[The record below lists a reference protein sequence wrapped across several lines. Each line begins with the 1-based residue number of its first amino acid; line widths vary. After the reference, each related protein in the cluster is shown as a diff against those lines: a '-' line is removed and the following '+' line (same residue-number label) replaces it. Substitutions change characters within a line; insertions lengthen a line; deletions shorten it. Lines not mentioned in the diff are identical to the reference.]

1 MIQLQPSAAVV
12 RTLLALLCTTGIS
25 LAGGAPLDAS
35 PARPVT
41 GGGEVEGSVPTAAT
55 ELVDIPWDRRAVEH
69 VWNRAGFGIRDEDV
83 DAWVEAGPRALVEY
97 LVRPRPTVGEGAW
110 VPYEYERLPYSA
122 EEYNRASGD
131 EKRELRKRRNR
142 WYRDQFAALREGW
155 IESMLAGDDP
165 LRDRMTLMWHG
176 VFTSSL
182 ETVKRPALMIE
193 QHNTI
198 RSQALGSYS
207 ALLHAML
214 EDPALLVYLDN
225 DDNRKGRPNENLA
238 REVMELF
245 SLGEGNYG
253 EVDIREA
260 ARSLTG
266 AGVAPALDV
275 ATYRF
280 NPKRHDDKPKVIL
293 GVRGNH
299 GPADLAD
306 ILLGQP
312 ACADYVAR
320 TVVEYLDGVS
330 ATEERVE
337 EYAALLRETGYD
349 VGYLVERVLLDP
361 RFYRDE
367 VIGARVASPVDF
379 LVGSAIRLEADLPA
393 AFIVEAA
400 ADLGQDL
407 FQPPNVKGWDEGLAW
422 ITTSTFMMR
431 GNIAG
436 AIVGAV
442 DIETLRADASDMMEM
457 SGTMDEMGP
466 MTGKQKRKAEGQQVK
481 RYEVAGLATILRRVK
496 YEPSSMEARVVR
508 DARAGSDREVVA
520 LLTQRLLAIE
530 PPTETLQMLEVQ
542 LRAIREKYEVEEADM
557 PRFRRKNQ
565 RVFHEFTHLVL
576 SLPEAQ
582 LH

>member
-1 MIQLQPSAAVV
+1 MIHPFHSISAGHLLLTLSLLGSGPPAANTSSAAPS
-12 RTLLALLCTTGIS
+12 S
-25 LAGGAPLDAS
+25 LVPP
-35 PARPVT
+35 PAAV
-41 GGGEVEGSVPTAAT
+41 GEGVPGEEEAHG
-55 ELVDIPWDRRAVEH
+55 LPWDRRSVEH
-69 VWNRAGFGIRDEDV
+69 VWNRAGFGIRAEEV
-83 DAWVEAGPRALVEY
+83 DAWVEAGPRALVDH
-97 LVRPRPTVGEGAW
+97 LMRPRPSAGEGAW
-110 VPYEYERLPYSA
+110 VPYRYEPLPYTA
-122 EEYNRASGD
+122 AEYNRAEGD

-142 WYRDQFAALREGW
+142 WFKDQFAAFREGW
-155 IESMLAGDDP
+155 VEGMVAGEDP

-182 ETVKRPALMIE
+182 ETVKRPSLIIE
-193 QHNTI
+193 QHKTI
-198 RSQALGSYS
+198 RSRALGSYS
-207 ALLHAML
+207 ELLHAML

-253 EVDIREA
+253 EADISEA

-280 NPKRHDDKPKVIL
+280 NPRRHDDDAKTIL
-293 GVRGNH
+293 GVSGNH
-299 GPADLAD
+299 GPADLAE
-306 ILLGQP
+306 ILLSQP
-312 ACADYVAR
+312 ACASYIAR
-320 TVVEYLDGVS
+320 TVIEYLEGVP
-330 ATEERVE
+330 AADDRVE
-337 EYAALLRETGYD
+337 EYAARLRETGYD
-349 VGYLVERVLLDP
+349 VGYLVERLLLDP

-367 VIGARVASPVDF
+367 VIGARVASPIDF
-379 LVGSAIRLEADLPA
+379 LVGSAIRLETKLPA
-393 AFIVEAA
+393 GFIVEAA

-442 DIETLRADASDMMEM
+442 DVETLRADATDMMEM
-457 SGTMDEMGP
+457 SGAMDEMGP
-466 MTGKQKRKAEGQQVK
+466 MTGKQKRRAEGQQIK
-481 RYEVAGLATILRRVK
+481 RYEVAGLASTLRKAK
-496 YEPSSMEARVVR
+496 YEPSSMEARAVR
-508 DARAGSDREVVA
+508 DAGASTDREVVEILA
-520 LLTQRLLAIE
+520 ERLLAIE
-530 PPTETLQMLEVQ
+530 PPQETLQMLEGQ
-542 LRAIREKYEVEEADM
+542 LREIREKYEIEAADM

-565 RVFHEFTHLVL
+565 RALHEFSHLVL

>member
-1 MIQLQPSAAVV
+1 MS
-12 RTLLALLCTTGIS
+12 
-25 LAGGAPLDAS
+25 
-35 PARPVT
+35 
-41 GGGEVEGSVPTAAT
+41 TAAT
-55 ELVDIPWDRRAVEH
+55 ELVDLPWDRRAVEH

-83 DAWVEAGPRALVEY
+83 AAWVEAGPRALVEH
-97 LVRPRPTVGEGAW
+97 LVRPRPIAGEGAW
-110 VPYEYERLPYSA
+110 IPHKYKRLPYSK
-122 EEYNRASGD
+122 ERYDSASGD

-142 WYRDQFAALREGW
+142 WYREQFAGLREGW

-207 ALLHAML
+207 ALLHEML

-245 SLGEGNYG
+245 ALGEGNYA

-266 AGVAPALDV
+266 AGVAPQLDV

-280 NPKRHDDKPKVIL
+280 NPRLHDGAPKTIL

-299 GPADLAD
+299 GPAQLAD
-306 ILLGQP
+306 ILLAQP
-312 ACADYVAR
+312 ACASFIAR
-320 TVVEYLDGVS
+320 TVIEYLEGVP
-330 ATEERVE
+330 AADERVE
-337 EYAALLRETGYD
+337 EYAARLRETGYD
-349 VGYLVERVLLDP
+349 VGYLVERLLLDP

-379 LVGSAIRLEADLPA
+379 LVGSAIRLEAELPPS
-393 AFIVEAA
+393 FIVEAA

-436 AIVGAV
+436 AVVGAV

-481 RYEVAGLATILRRVK
+481 RYEVAGLANILRRAK

-530 PPTETLQMLEVQ
+530 PPNETLQMLEVQ

>member
-1 MIQLQPSAAVV
+1 MIQLQPSAAVL
-12 RTLLALLCTTGIS
+12 RTLLATLCFMGAS
-25 LAGGAPLDAS
+25 LEGLAASGASSAEPFVGS
-35 PARPVT
+35 
-41 GGGEVEGSVPTAAT
+41 EGSEGSGSTAD
-55 ELVDIPWDRRAVEH
+55 VGFDDIPWDRRAVEH
-69 VWNRAGFGIRDEDV
+69 VWNRAGFGIRAEQVDE
-83 DAWVEAGPRALVEY
+83 WVEAGPRALVEH

-110 VPYEYERLPYSA
+110 VPHEYERLPYSA
-122 EEYNRASGD
+122 EAFNRASDG

-155 IESMLAGDDP
+155 VESMLAGDDP

-198 RSQALGSYS
+198 RAQALGSYS
-207 ALLHAML
+207 ELLHAML

-280 NPKRHDDKPKVIL
+280 NPKRHDDEPKVIL

-312 ACADYVAR
+312 ACATYVAR
-320 TVVEYLDGVS
+320 TVIEYLEGVP
-330 ATEERVE
+330 ATDERVE
-337 EYAALLRETGYD
+337 EYAARLRETGYD
-349 VGYLVERVLLDP
+349 VGYLVERLLLDP

-379 LVGSAIRLEADLPA
+379 LVGSAIRLEAELPP

-442 DIETLRADASDMMEM
+442 DIETLRADASDMMDM
-457 SGTMDEMGP
+457 SGAMDEMGP
-466 MTGKQKRKAEGQQVK
+466 MTGKEKRKAEGQQVK
-481 RYEVAGLATILRRVK
+481 RYEVAGLANILRRAK

-508 DARAGSDREVVA
+508 DANASSDREVVA
-520 LLTQRLLAIE
+520 LLTGRLLAIE
-530 PPTETLQMLEVQ
+530 PPVETLQMLELQ
-542 LRAIREKYEVEEADM
+542 LGQIREKYEVEEADM

-565 RVFHEFTHLVL
+565 RVFHDFTHLVL